1 MGYNI
6 PFLYGYGMG
15 HGTFQ
20 RLSCSIKLWIEP
32 SKVITVPWNEFIINI
47 INNQQGF
54 IQHLRVNTLG
64 AQSRKY
70 GLEYNHT
77 ASRLLKHEAHRLAN
91 ANSFTTT
98 KTSGE

>member
-6 PFLYGYGMG
+6 PFLYRYGMG

-54 IQHLRVNTLG
+54 IQHLRVNTSRSSIKKLRLEI
-64 AQSRKY
+64 QSH
-70 GLEYNHT
+70 GLET
-77 ASRLLKHEAHRLAN
+77 AE
-91 ANSFTTT
+91 T
-98 KTSGE
+98 